1 MDYIDEADKLFD
13 KLKEKYT
20 IGDLIPIAHHL
31 LCIVLAIFIY
41 ENKYDSSEKN
51 AIFKRIEQTLPQG
64 VAGLLKIIDEMKN
77 GDANPWL

>member
-31 LCIVLAIFIY
+31 LCMVLAIFIY

-51 AIFKRIEQTLPQG
+51 AIFKKIEQTLPQG
-64 VAGLLKIIDEMKN
+64 VADLLKIIDEMKN

>member
-31 LCIVLAIFIY
+31 LCMVLAIFIY

-51 AIFKRIEQTLPQG
+51 AIFKRLEQTLPHG
-64 VAGLLKIIDEMKN
+64 VEGLIKIIDEMK
-77 GDANPWL
+77 

>member
-31 LCIVLAIFIY
+31 LCMVLAIFIY